1 MGNIGNWKKRN
12 ANVTDVAS
20 YVYELTGMTVD
31 QLNAEKEYPEP
42 ILDKAKEMI
51 LEAVNEGKKICI
63 VGDYDAD
70 GITSLSIL
78 ALCMMKLGASYSMIV
93 PKRLSEGYGISR
105 SILARIPDNCLLI
118 TVDNGIAAI
127 EQIKEAKDR
136 GMEVLILDHHKAG
149 DSLPCA
155 DLIMDPKA
163 VADGWA
169 FTEYCGAGIG
179 RIMME
184 TVLEEARKYGYEQA
198 ELEVI
203 AGNKPA
209 IALYE
214 SLGFRK
220 YGGFPDNMK
229 YADGTY
235 TDAWWMM
242 KKL

>member
-1 MGNIGNWKKRN
+1 MKFGPITVKDKLGR
-12 ANVTDVAS
+12 DVA
-20 YVYELTGMTVD
+20 
-31 QLNAEKEYPEP
+31 
-42 ILDKAKEMI
+42 I
-51 LEAVNEGKKICI
+51 
-63 VGDYDAD
+63 
-70 GITSLSIL
+70 
-78 ALCMMKLGASYSMIV
+78 ALY
-93 PKRLSEGYGISR
+93 
-105 SILARIPDNCLLI
+105 
-118 TVDNGIAAI
+118 
-127 EQIKEAKDR
+127 Q
-136 GMEVLILDHHKAG
+136 
-149 DSLPCA
+149 
-155 DLIMDPKA
+155 
-163 VADGWA
+163 
-169 FTEYCGAGIG
+169 EYCGAGIG